1 LQNDIEKVLKTSL
14 DVLLGIRMEKF
25 PNPCSWYPPSVAAY
39 REGVDG
45 IRPQSEDLNLAVAPQ
60 SLDSESGLPAKLVQE
75 LWLVAEA
82 ASFDLSRDEFE
93 QILLA
98 VGAKHHFGLAP
109 EVAPS
114 GDTTGKFPARSATS

>member
-1 LQNDIEKVLKTSL
+1 MC
-14 DVLLGIRMEKF
+14 IRD
-25 PNPCSWYPPSVAAY
+25 
-39 REGVDG
+39 R
-45 IRPQSEDLNLAVAPQ
+45 SEDLNLAVAPQ

-98 VGAKHHFGLAP
+98 VGAKHQFGLGP

-114 GDTTGKFPARSATS
+114 ATRQESFLRALQLRDLALAQACALGRDAAWQQFLSLIHI